1 MASRNAFH
9 TRVGRQGWEG
19 IATMKALLQ
28 AAVAALGLALVPA
41 LTHAQV
47 GGNLAAGPPL
57 DIFLEIR
64 TGPNGEPVLSTQ
76 EFKLI
81 TGEYYRFNIHCP
93 DVADDLVGWRVEV
106 TDLLSNSHLR
116 VVSVGDIEIH
126 LQGLTFR
133 AIECDEIGS
142 ARFSFV
148 PIRPGTYD
156 LHVGHVPLAVGR
168 PIGEAGVRAI
178 SKPVLG
184 RFVVE

>member
-1 MASRNAFH
+1 MM
-9 TRVGRQGWEG
+9 GG
-19 IATMKALLQ
+19 IATMKDLLQ
-28 AAVAALGLALVPA
+28 SIVAALGLATLPA
-41 LTHAQV
+41 SSHAQV
-47 GGNLAAGPPL
+47 GGNLAAGPPI
-57 DIFLEIR
+57 DIFVEIS
-64 TGPNGEPVLSTQ
+64 TNPDGGPVLSKK
-76 EFKLI
+76 EFKLL
-81 TGEYYRFNIHCP
+81 TGEYYRFNVNCP

-126 LQGLTFR
+126 LQGMTFR

-156 LHVGHVPLAVGR
+156 LYVGNVPIAAGR
-168 PIGEAGVRAI
+168 PIGEAGVQATGK
-178 SKPVLG
+178 SVLG